1 MRLARKL
8 TITVISGI
16 LAVFAARGYLGAKR
30 EIAMLAA
37 EMRENQET
45 IARSLRPAL
54 VSVWRSEGKS
64 KALEL
69 LRYADN
75 RMRKV
80 QIRWVSL
87 DGAQEALFEPLMPL
101 AALAPVRSGRE
112 VTQILGDGRRQRH
125 VTYLPV
131 TIDGTVQGA
140 LEVSESMDAQRELV
154 REAVRGVLLA
164 TAAAATVSVVLAVLA
179 GIVIVGRP
187 VRRLVEKARRIG
199 GGDLTGPLEVR
210 GRDELGELSHE
221 MNAMCERLASEIDAR
236 ARATEQLR
244 HADRLATVGKLAS
257 GLAHELG
264 TPLNVV
270 TGRAKLIASGEV
282 TGKEAADGA
291 LRHRGAGRAG

>member
-8 TITVISGI
+8 TVTVILGI
-16 LAVFAARGYLGAKR
+16 LSVFAARGYLGAKR
-30 EIAMLAA
+30 EIAVLAA

-54 VSVWRSEGKS
+54 VNIWRSEGKS

-75 RMRKV
+75 RMSNVR
-80 QIRWVSL
+80 IRWVSL
-87 DGAQEALFEPLMPL
+87 EVEQEALFELLVPFD
-101 AALAPVRSGRE
+101 ALLPARQGRE
-112 VTQILGDGRRQRH
+112 VTQILGDGREQRH

-140 LEVSESMDAQRELV
+140 LEVSESMEAQRELA

-164 TAAAATVSVVLAVLA
+164 TAAAATVSAVLA
-179 GIVIVGRP
+179 ALAGVVIVGRP

-221 MNAMCERLASEIDAR
+221 MNAMCERLAAEIDAR
-236 ARATEQLR
+236 GRATEQLR

-264 TPLNVV
+264 TPLHVV
-270 TGRAKLIASGEV
+270 AGHAKLIASGEV

-291 LRHRGAGRAG
+291 SVIAEQSTG